1 MSSAKK
7 ATSRDDHRLS
17 LLVVDDTE
25 AVCITLAALLTG
37 VGYEVETAANAEE
50 ALQLAQLVR
59 WDGLILDFDLPDLN
73 GLELYRRIM
82 KNTGRQ
88 LPVLFFTGRPHEVLK
103 LGLGGVPW
111 ARFVSKPCSS
121 QELLAALE
129 QCLRTGSEAAPA
141 VGG

>member
-1 MSSAKK
+1 MSSAR
-7 ATSRDDHRLS
+7 TTPGGDPRLR
-17 LLVVDDTE
+17 LLIVDDVE
-25 AVCITLAALLTG
+25 AVRDMLSQLLSQ
-37 VGYEVETAANAEE
+37 VGYEVETATNAEE
-50 ALQLAQLVR
+50 ALQLVEMVR

-73 GLELYRRIM
+73 GLELYRRII

-111 ARFVSKPCSS
+111 AGLVPKPCSG

-129 QCLRTGSEAAPA
+129 QCLRADSEAAPA
-141 VGG
+141 AGG